1 MSDIDKYLK
10 HLVDAGGSDLHLK
23 VGHAPVF
30 RVHGQLQ
37 EMKGRKLTAD
47 ELQDIAEEIIPPRLA
62 AEFEVIG
69 GADFAYAAEG
79 QGRFRVNVFHQRGNV
94 GIVMRRVVPAPPV
107 IESLHL
113 PESVQRLAS
122 EPRGLVLV
130 TGPTGSGKTTTCAAM
145 INHINASRSCT
156 IFTLEDPIEILHS
169 DKKSLVS
176 QREVGS
182 DTESFRTGLKHAM
195 RQDPDVIF
203 VGEMRDPETVWAAL
217 AAAET
222 GHFVL
227 STLHTTDAVETV
239 NRIIEF
245 FPAER
250 QTQIRHSL
258 AGALKGIVC
267 QRLLRRQDGRG
278 RVPAIE
284 VLVANGRVYE
294 AITEP
299 EETRMIPEI
308 IAEGDFYGMQTF
320 DQHLLELFERGM
332 ISMDEAMHAS
342 SSPHDLKLAMRKA
355 GVA

>member
-1 MSDIDKYLK
+1 MSELDTYLK
-10 HLVDAGGSDLHLK
+10 QLVEAGGSDLHLK
-23 VGHAPVF
+23 AGHAPVF
-30 RVHGQLQ
+30 RVHGELR
-37 EMKGRKLTAD
+37 ELNGEKLDAD
-47 ELQDIAEEIIPPRLA
+47 DIAGIAEGIIPPRLTS
-62 AEFEVIG
+62 EFEVNG
-69 GADFAYAAEG
+69 GADFAYAASG
-79 QGRFRVNVFHQRGNV
+79 LGRFRVNVFHQRGAT

-113 PESVQRLAS
+113 PEAVQRLAS

-145 INHINASRSCT
+145 INHINSTRSCM
-156 IFTLEDPIEILHS
+156 IVTLEDPIEILHS
-169 DKKSLVS
+169 DKKALVN
-176 QREVGS
+176 QREVGN

-250 QTQIRHSL
+250 QMQIRHSL

-267 QRLLRRQDGRG
+267 QRLLQRADARG

-299 EETRMIPEI
+299 TETRMIPEI
-308 IAEGDFYGMQTF
+308 IAEGEFYGMQTF
-320 DQHLLELFERGM
+320 DQHLLELFESGM
-332 ISMDEAMHAS
+332 ITMEEAMHAS
-342 SSPHDLKLAMRKA
+342 SSPHDLRLAMRKA